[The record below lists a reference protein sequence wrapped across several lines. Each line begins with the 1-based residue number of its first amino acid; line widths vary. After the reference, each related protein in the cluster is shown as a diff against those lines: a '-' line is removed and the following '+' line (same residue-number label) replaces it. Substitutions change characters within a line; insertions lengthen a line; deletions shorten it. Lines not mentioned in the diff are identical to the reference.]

1 MHKLKK
7 TLIIFFSTI
16 IIVAV
21 VVILCISPITKYLVE
36 KYDVKYTGRQIKMD
50 WAYVNPFS
58 GYIHFE
64 NLKIFEL
71 KSDSVFFSA
80 SGISANIS
88 MHKLLSKTYE
98 IQELTII
105 KPYGIIIQNNQEL
118 NFRDLIDRFSTKSNS
133 GKSSSPVRFNIL
145 KINIVDGQFYYSDKI
160 TPINYFLK
168 KVNIESTGKRWDTDT
183 IRAKFSFLSG
193 VGGGGMKG
201 NFTINIKNED
211 YRLAVIAQKFDLNIL
226 EQYLK
231 DLTNYGKFSA
241 NLDADL
247 NVKGNF
253 KEAQN
258 VSFEG
263 LLAINDFHFGKNS
276 NEDYGSFDK
285 LTLAIFELSPIN
297 HKYLFDS
304 VSLNHPYFKYEIYD
318 HMDNLETMFG
328 QYGGKAGS
336 MSSGS
341 KFNLVL
347 EIGNYIKALSINFFR
362 SEYKLNRLA
371 IYKGDL
377 IFNDYS
383 LSEKFA
389 AELDPITLIAD
400 SVDKKYKRV
409 NLTLKTGIKPYGS
422 ANLALSVNPKD
433 SSDFDLQYQLQKLPA
448 ALFNPYIISQTS
460 YPLDRG
466 TIEISGKWRVR
477 NGIIKSENHLLIIDP
492 RITKR
497 IKNKDTKWMP
507 VWLIMAFARE
517 RGNVIDYEIPISGDL
532 KNPKFH
538 LHDVLMDVLKN
549 MFVKPATTPYG
560 IQVKSIEAEIEKSLS
575 LKWEMRHSSLMPDQ
589 EKFIERMADFLAK
602 NADAVIT
609 IIPQLYAK
617 KEKEYIIYFEAK
629 KKYFLVINNKK
640 ANSFTRKDS
649 AWVDKLSIRDA
660 SFTRYLNKHID
671 DSLVFTIQERCSRF
685 IGVSAIDSKF
695 NQLNKERANAFMNYF
710 RKRDVAKQIKFAKGS
725 LVIPYNGFSFYKIE
739 YKGAYPEKLM
749 KAYRKMNQLN
759 TKAPRKKFSKERE
772 KNRKFAK

>member
-285 LTLAIFELSPIN
+285 LTVAIFELSPIN

-409 NLTLKTGIKPYGS
+409 NLTLRTGIKPYGS

-617 KEKEYIIYFEAK
+617 KEKEYITYFEAK

>member
-1 MHKLKK
+1 
-7 TLIIFFSTI
+7 
-16 IIVAV
+16 
-21 VVILCISPITKYLVE
+21 
-36 KYDVKYTGRQIKMD
+36 
-50 WAYVNPFS
+50 
-58 GYIHFE
+58 
-64 NLKIFEL
+64 
-71 KSDSVFFSA
+71 
-80 SGISANIS
+80 
-88 MHKLLSKTYE
+88 
-98 IQELTII
+98 
-105 KPYGIIIQNNQEL
+105 
-118 NFRDLIDRFSTKSNS
+118 
-133 GKSSSPVRFNIL
+133 
-145 KINIVDGQFYYSDKI
+145 
-160 TPINYFLK
+160 
-168 KVNIESTGKRWDTDT
+168 VNIESTGKRWDTDT

-617 KEKEYIIYFEAK
+617 KEKEYITYFEAK

>member
-617 KEKEYIIYFEAK
+617 KEKEYITYFEAK

>member
-409 NLTLKTGIKPYGS
+409 NLTLRTGIKPYGS

-617 KEKEYIIYFEAK
+617 KEKEYITYFEAK